1 MLYKIDALKNL
12 EIFTEKYPCWSFFL
26 INVIKRD
33 SKAGTFLWIWQNF
46 KYSFLYRPLPVH
58 YTFPKLYVM
67 IEFLGRLWVR
77 NWYFSYL
84 FCHCFTFLGNSDVRM
99 GSLLL
104 FRICNCYFVVIP
116 KFLLS
121 VTFARTTT
129 TAPSLLWLNH

>member
-33 SKAGTFLWIWQNF
+33 SKAGTSLWILQNF
-46 KYSFLYRPLPVH
+46 KYSFLYRPLNVH

-67 IEFLGRLWVR
+67 IEFFGRLWVR
-77 NWYFSYL
+77 KWYFSYF
-84 FCHCFTFLGNSDVRM
+84 FCHCFTFLGNSDVRI

-104 FRICNCYFVVIP
+104 FRICHCYFVVIP

-121 VTFARTTT
+121 VTFAHTTT